1 MSIINEALRK
11 TQQIRKGD
19 KDKREKVVPKSE
31 PAVEAKPAITK
42 PVETTTAERKREVVE
57 PRRPQVVKKSDFL
70 FTWKMASLLTV
81 AALLAVM
88 VVNNQQRLTSAK
100 NYSQNNAAATT
111 AVAQAKTKTKIAFEG
126 VFLSDNAK
134 IALINKQSLHV
145 GDVID
150 GMRVVAIN
158 QDTVD
163 LQNANGTIELK
174 AGATYLI

>member
-11 TQQIRKGD
+11 TQQVRKGD
-19 KDKREKVVPKSE
+19 KDKREKVAPKAE
-31 PAVEAKPAITK
+31 PVVEVKPVVTK
-42 PVETTTAERKREVVE
+42 PVESKTVERRREVVE
-57 PRRPQVVKKSDFL
+57 PQRPQVVKKSDFL

-81 AALLAVM
+81 AALMAVM
-88 VVNNQQRLTSAK
+88 VVNNQQRIFSGKA
-100 NYSQNNAAATT
+100 YSQNNTAATT
-111 AVAQAKTKTKIAFEG
+111 AVAQKNAKTKIAFEG

-163 LQNANGTIELK
+163 LQNENGTVELK

>member
-11 TQQIRKGD
+11 TQQVRKGD
-19 KDKREKVVPKSE
+19 KDKREKVVPKAE
-31 PAVEAKPAITK
+31 PVVETK
-42 PVETTTAERKREVVE
+42 PVVTAPVETKTVERRREVVE
-57 PRRPQVVKKSDFL
+57 SRKPQVVKKSDFL

-88 VVNNQQRLTSAK
+88 VVNNQQRIFSGKA
-100 NYSQNNAAATT
+100 YSQNNAAATT
-111 AVAQAKTKTKIAFEG
+111 AAAQTNAKTKIAFEG